1 MFIVSDTETE
11 AQLSKNTGAW
21 SRLATPVIVDDLHRE
36 EALTFLRAPYLRE
49 HDQLAAQ
56 TADDIGIR
64 RSTSPRTGKMMDE
77 ERAGRI
83 VEMVGGRMLQLIA
96 MKRDWLY
103 GVSFDDSANQ
113 LKNRE
118 RDKLLQVQRLFY

>member
-1 MFIVSDTETE
+1 
-11 AQLSKNTGAW
+11 
-21 SRLATPVIVDDLHRE
+21 
-36 EALTFLRAPYLRE
+36 
-49 HDQLAAQ
+49 
-56 TADDIGIR
+56 
-64 RSTSPRTGKMMDE
+64 MDE

>member
-1 MFIVSDTETE
+1 VFIINDTETE
-11 AQLSKNTGAW
+11 AHLRKNTGAF
-21 SRLATPVIVDDLHRE
+21 SRLATPVIVDDLKRN
-36 EALTFLRAPYLRE
+36 EALAFLKAPYLME
-49 HDQLAAQ
+49 QDQLAAK
-56 TADDIGIR
+56 TADG
-64 RSTSPRTGKMMDE
+64 STSGKTGKTMDD

-103 GVSFDDSANQ
+103 GVSFNDSANQ

>member
-1 MFIVSDTETE
+1 
-11 AQLSKNTGAW
+11 
-21 SRLATPVIVDDLHRE
+21 
-36 EALTFLRAPYLRE
+36 
-49 HDQLAAQ
+49 
-56 TADDIGIR
+56 
-64 RSTSPRTGKMMDE
+64 MMDE

-118 RDKLLQVQRLFY
+118 RDKLLQVPCPFNL